1 MGGPPTQRPAQHPE
15 KDDVTMRGETMPLP
29 VGLLTLQGDYE
40 RHQQMLG
47 RIGRETLAVRRPAEL
62 AQVGAL
68 VIPGGESTTLSRL
81 IDRSGLRQ
89 PLLDFAAS
97 GKPILGTCAGVI
109 MLSRG
114 LVNETHPDWHGV
126 QPLGLLDVTVER
138 NGFGR
143 QIDSFTE
150 PVEVVADLARNHS
163 CHAVYIR
170 APRIADVGPDAEI
183 IARRPDGEVV
193 GVRQGNLIGLTF
205 HPELGDDGRFHE
217 LLG

>member
-1 MGGPPTQRPAQHPE
+1 
-15 KDDVTMRGETMPLP
+15 MPLP

-40 RHQQMLG
+40 KHQQVLA
-47 RIGRETLAVRRPAEL
+47 RIGRTSVSVRRPAEL
-62 AQVGAL
+62 DRVGSL
-68 VIPGGESTTLSRL
+68 IIPGGESTTLSRL

-89 PLLDFAAS
+89 PLLDFAAA
-97 GKPILGTCAGVI
+97 GKSILGTCAGVI

-114 LVNETHPDWHGV
+114 LVNETDPGWHGV
-126 QPLGLLDVTVER
+126 QPLGLLDVTVAR

-150 PVEVVADLARNHS
+150 PVEVSADFARERS

-170 APRIADVGPDAEI
+170 APRIVEVGPEAEI

-217 LLG
+217 LLA

>member
-1 MGGPPTQRPAQHPE
+1 
-15 KDDVTMRGETMPLP
+15 MRGEMMPLP

-40 RHQQMLG
+40 KHQQTLAAL
-47 RIGRETLAVRRPAEL
+47 GRETLAVRRPAEL
-62 AQVGAL
+62 ARVASL

-81 IDRSGLRQ
+81 IDRIGLRQ
-89 PLLDFAAS
+89 PLLDFAAAD
-97 GKPILGTCAGVI
+97 KPILGTCAGVI

-114 LVNETHPDWHGV
+114 LVGERRDDWHGV
-126 QPLGLLDVTVER
+126 KPLGLLDITVQR

-143 QIDSFTE
+143 QVDSFTE
-150 PVEVVADLARNHS
+150 TLALENGFAGQAP
-163 CHAVYIR
+163 CEAVYIR
-170 APRIADVGPDAEI
+170 APRIVDVGPSTEV

-205 HPELGDDGRFHE
+205 HPELGTDGRFHQ

>member
-1 MGGPPTQRPAQHPE
+1 M
-15 KDDVTMRGETMPLP
+15 KPL
-29 VGLLTLQGDYE
+29 GLLTLQGDYE
-40 RHQQMLG
+40 KHRQILAA
-47 RIGRETLAVRRPAEL
+47 RGRETLAVRRPAEL
-62 AQVGAL
+62 ARVGAL

-81 IDRSGLRQ
+81 LDTSGLRR
-89 PLLDFAAS
+89 PLLDFAAA

-114 LVNETHPDWHGV
+114 LVNEAHPDWHGV

-150 PVEVVADLARNHS
+150 PVEVSADLARDHS

-170 APRIADVGPDAEI
+170 APRIAEVGPEAEI

-193 GVRQGNLIGLTF
+193 GVRQGQLIGLTF
-205 HPELGDDGRFHE
+205 HPELGHDDRFH
-217 LLG
+217 LIAQFIAHGLQVVPV